1 MFISII
7 THIVTNQKYFKPLFL
22 LIRSSTKIIELD
34 HAKIPVSIT
43 SEDGVAREFLETD
56 SNSMFSKS

>member
-22 LIRSSTKIIELD
+22 LIRPFTKIIDLD
-34 HAKIPVSIT
+34 HVKLRVSIS

-56 SNSMFSKS
+56 SNSIFSKR